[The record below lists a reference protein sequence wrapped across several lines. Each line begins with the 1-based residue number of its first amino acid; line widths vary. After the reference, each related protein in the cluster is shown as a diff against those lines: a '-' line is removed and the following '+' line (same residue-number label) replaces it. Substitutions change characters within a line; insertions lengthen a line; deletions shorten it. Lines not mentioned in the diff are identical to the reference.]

1 MAKAI
6 MLYYCFHEH
15 VEKLERESRRG
26 CAGGR
31 GVRRRE
37 ARA

>member
-15 VEKLERESRRG
+15 VKKLERESRRG
-26 CAGGR
+26 RAGGR